1 MAGKLFNKAQAAGY
15 LHADAVQIGHLARS
29 GEIPFSGGTVDNPL
43 FSQEELDAW
52 ASRRILGMSGKR
64 LAAYSKNADTVSES
78 DKGEAPFRVADF
90 ISEERIFLN
99 TASKTKASV
108 LQDVTQFAADLGL
121 LYDPRDLLDS
131 FRAREEIASTAL
143 GGGVAI
149 IHPRH
154 HDPYLASES
163 FVLVVRTQH
172 PVHFGAPDGHPTDVF
187 FVLVCQDDRNHL
199 RALARLCLMFS
210 KTVLLDTLRAAES
223 EEDVFTAIVTA
234 ENAVIA
240 S

>member
-1 MAGKLFNKAQAAGY
+1 MPSKLLNKIQAAGY
-15 LHADAVQIGHLARS
+15 LRIDAVQVGHLARS
-29 GEIPFSGGTVDNPL
+29 GELPFSGGTADNPL

-64 LAAYSKNADTVSES
+64 LASYNRDA
-78 DKGEAPFRVADF
+78 EAPEYTAGDDRPFHLTDF

-99 TASKTKASV
+99 VASKTKASL
-108 LQDVTQFAADLGL
+108 LQDITQFAADLGL
-121 LYDPRDLLDS
+121 LYDPRDLLES

-143 GGGVAI
+143 AGGVAI
-149 IHPRH
+149 VHPRS

-163 FVLVVRTQH
+163 FVLVAKTAH
-172 PVHFGAPDGHPTDVF
+172 PVHFGAPDGKPTDIF

-210 KTVLLDTLRAAES
+210 KTVLLDTIRAAETES
-223 EEDVFTAIVTA
+223 EILAAITAA
-234 ENAVIA
+234 EQAVSI
-240 S
+240 